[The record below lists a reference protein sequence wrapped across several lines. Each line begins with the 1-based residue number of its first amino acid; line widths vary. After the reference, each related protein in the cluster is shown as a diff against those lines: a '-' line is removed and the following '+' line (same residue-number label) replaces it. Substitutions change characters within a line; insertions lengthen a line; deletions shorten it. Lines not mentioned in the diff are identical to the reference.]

1 MGKKIQILV
10 LLWALCG
17 AMTTALGAEKGYVK
31 VPEGRLYYEISGEG
45 TPLIFVHGHSLDRRM
60 WREQV
65 AFFEKHYRVI
75 VYDARGYGKSSKQR
89 EDLLFTH
96 CDDLVALMD
105 ALGIEKAHIVGLSM
119 GGFIAGDLLAMHPER
134 MLSCTLAE
142 GHIRSTPSINHPMTE
157 EERAAKQAS
166 IDAVKAKGMRTY
178 KKEWFESLMNGGT
191 KAERMRKPLWQ
202 QIRKWD
208 GWQATHHE
216 VHCYYAREAMEVLKE
231 RKPDVPTLFLSGR
244 RPTGKLRTNPSMM
257 NYLKNSRHEY
267 IDDSG
272 HMCNMEQPEAFNQ
285 KVFAFLAENSFE
297 RD

>member
-1 MGKKIQILV
+1 MKRLIF
-10 LLWALCG
+10 LLALLLAFG
-17 AMTTALGAEKGYVK
+17 SLRAAERGYVE
-31 VPEGRLYYEISGEG
+31 VPEGHLYYEISGEG
-45 TPLIFVHGHSLDRRM
+45 EPLIFVHGHSLDRRM

-96 CDDLVALMD
+96 CDDLVCLMD
-105 ALGIEKAHIVGLSM
+105 ALRIEKAHVVGLSM

-142 GHIRSTPSINHPMTE
+142 GMIRSTPSINEPMTE
-157 EERAAKQAS
+157 EERARKQAS
-166 IDAVKAKGMRTY
+166 IDAVKAKGMKTY
-178 KKEWFESLMNGGT
+178 KKEWFESLMKGGS

-208 GWQATHHE
+208 GWQTTHHE
-216 VHCYYAREAMEVLKE
+216 VHCYYAREAMEVLKQK
-231 RKPDVPTLFLSGR
+231 RPNVPTLFLSGR
-244 RPTGKLRTNPSMM
+244 RPTGKLRDPHPAMM
-257 NYLKNSRHEY
+257 DYLKHSRHEY

-272 HMCNMEQPEAFNQ
+272 HMCNMEQPEIFNQ
-285 KVFAFLAENSFE
+285 VVYDFLIESQRK

>member
-1 MGKKIQILV
+1 MRKKIQFWLLV
-10 LLWALCG
+10 LTLWGGVTSVLAQ
-17 AMTTALGAEKGYVK
+17 ERGYVK
-31 VPEGRLYYEISGEG
+31 IPEGRLYYEISGEG
-45 TPLIFVHGHSLDRRM
+45 EPLIFVHGHSLDRRM

-96 CDDLVALMD
+96 CDDLVYMMD
-105 ALGIEKAHIVGLSM
+105 ALGIEKAHVVGLSM

-134 MLSCTLAE
+134 MLSCVLAE
-142 GHIRSTPSINHPMTE
+142 GMIRATPSVNEPMTQ

-166 IDAVKAKGMRTY
+166 IDGVKAKGMRTY
-178 KKEWFESLMNGGT
+178 KKEWFESLMNGGS

-244 RPTGKLRTNPSMM
+244 RPTGKLRNPHPAMM
-257 NYLKNSRHEY
+257 DYLKKSRHEY

-272 HMCNMEQPEAFNQ
+272 HMCNMEQPEDFNK
-285 KVFAFLAENSFE
+285 KVFDFLVENQCKM
-297 RD
+297 